1 MYSTPA
7 ALSPGQRV
15 AWYRLRRGM
24 SQEVLAGLVGRTTD
38 WLSKIENDRAA
49 LDRLTVIRA
58 LADALQVSVLDLI
71 DQSSDEHQKQS
82 DTEVERVRSA
92 LLDYRHLSSLLAGTD
107 EAEAPSLSAMRSDVN
122 DVMSAYQASNYSRVL
137 RRLPELLTN
146 AQTASR
152 TYTGEQAAMAN
163 TLLALAG
170 QATAMILTK
179 VGESDLAWIAAQRG
193 LEAAEK
199 TGDPVVIGS
208 LFRSAVHSLHSH
220 GQPATAAQMTKRAA
234 DYLHDRLDGSDVRL
248 LSVYGTLLLP
258 GAVAAARAGD
268 RATARTYLDEADRA
282 ARRLGTDANHVWT
295 AFGPTNVAVHR
306 VVTANALGDV
316 GLALDLGQTIR
327 TTSLP
332 TERRVR
338 HALEMAQLHVKANQ
352 RDAALSAVMQ
362 AEGIS
367 SEQVHR
373 HVIGRQ
379 VVLRMLRMKSGKQDQ
394 RLADLAR
401 RMKVL

>member
-1 MYSTPA
+1 
-7 ALSPGQRV
+7 
-15 AWYRLRRGM
+15 
-24 SQEVLAGLVGRTTD
+24 
-38 WLSKIENDRAA
+38 
-49 LDRLTVIRA
+49 
-58 LADALQVSVLDLI
+58 
-71 DQSSDEHQKQS
+71 
-82 DTEVERVRSA
+82 
-92 LLDYRHLSSLLAGTD
+92 
-107 EAEAPSLSAMRSDVN
+107 
-122 DVMSAYQASNYSRVL
+122 
-137 RRLPELLTN
+137 
-146 AQTASR
+146 
-152 TYTGEQAAMAN
+152 
-163 TLLALAG
+163 
-170 QATAMILTK
+170 
-179 VGESDLAWIAAQRG
+179 
-193 LEAAEK
+193 
-199 TGDPVVIGS
+199 
-208 LFRSAVHSLHSH
+208 
-220 GQPATAAQMTKRAA
+220 
-234 DYLHDRLDGSDVRL
+234 
-248 LSVYGTLLLP
+248 
-258 GAVAAARAGD
+258 
-268 RATARTYLDEADRA
+268 
-282 ARRLGTDANHVWT
+282 LGKDANHVWT